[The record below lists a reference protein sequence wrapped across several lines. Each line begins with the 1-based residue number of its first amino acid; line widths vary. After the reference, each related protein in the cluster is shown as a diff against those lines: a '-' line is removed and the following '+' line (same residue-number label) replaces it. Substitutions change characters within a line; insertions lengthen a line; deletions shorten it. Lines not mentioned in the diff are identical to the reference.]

1 MVQQLDYFSV
11 FYMQSH
17 VVQHFSPYWG
27 HICYLEFQIIVILPI
42 RNIGSSWLN
51 TGFPSCKLDLLCLE
65 IVLNEGGNSKY
76 TDDISDFKMSIL
88 LMKLDHV
95 SWKLLLRVF

>member
-1 MVQQLDYFSV
+1 MVQQLDYVSV

-17 VVQHFSPYWG
+17 VVQHFS
-27 HICYLEFQIIVILPI
+27 HIGDISAILSFRLVILPI

-51 TGFPSCKLDLLCLE
+51 TGFPGCKLDLLCLE
-65 IVLNEGGNSKY
+65 IVLNEGENSKH
-76 TDDISDFKMSIL
+76 TDDISDFKTSIL